1 MYLIVIGKTKSV
13 LPIVLLSMKP
23 IPKVWEHSPE
33 KITAGWSNLAT
44 TSIPVES
51 LHPARRIQE
60 TAGKLVLVIAQG
72 MFMLMVV
79 AIPWRYRFTLLQR
92 PRPPIY
98 GDYTDFLLFAAD
110 ILMIAT
116 LLFWLAGL
124 ALQHR
129 SIQAGPMVIS
139 LPLAGLTLAGIAS
152 IPFSADPALSAYQAL
167 RLILLGGLYLYVVNE
182 IHSWRT
188 IVLPAALM
196 ILSQGWVAISQTLT
210 QHSIGLQALGE
221 YALNPQWSG
230 VSIVLSGGVRILR
243 AYGLADHPNILGG
256 CLAMALLALGI
267 WSAGQPANPWRPL
280 IMGTLGIGSLALL
293 YTFSRSAWMAL
304 VGGAMLAAGFFYKTS
319 QRDIG
324 RRWLLTGLGILIML
338 VPFIFNLAPA
348 LGIRLGFGGSFTQVA
363 TEEQSLGERKLLDE
377 TANQLFENQPLT
389 GVGLGA
395 FVLAQQ
401 AAFPNFPVD
410 YQPAHLVLLDAAA
423 ETGIFGALF
432 YASLLLAPW
441 AALWLGR
448 KRLHFSV
455 ELVGASALLLAI
467 SLIGLFDYYTWLLV
481 PGRLWCWLAWGLWAA
496 SYRSAS
502 FGGRYNA

>member
-1 MYLIVIGKTKSV
+1 MYLIVIRKTKGIH
-13 LPIVLLSMKP
+13 PIVLLSMKP
-23 IPKVWEHSPE
+23 IPKEWQNAPE

-44 TSIPVES
+44 AEIQVEG
-51 LHPARRIQE
+51 LHPARRLQE
-60 TAGKLVLVIAQG
+60 TAEKLVLAMARG
-72 MFMLMVV
+72 MFVLTVA
-79 AIPWRYRFTLLQR
+79 AIPWRYRLTLLER
-92 PRPPIY
+92 PLLPIY
-98 GDYTDFLLFAAD
+98 GDFTDFLLFATD

-116 LLFWLAGL
+116 LLFWLVGL
-124 ALQHR
+124 VLQHR
-129 SIQAGPMVIS
+129 GIDAGPMVIS

-167 RLILLGGLYLYVVNE
+167 RLILLGCFYLYVVNE
-182 IHSWRT
+182 IHSWKT
-188 IVLPAALM
+188 IALPAALM
-196 ILSQGWVAISQTLT
+196 ILSQGWVAILQALT

-221 YALNPQWSG
+221 YALNPQWNG
-230 VSIVLSGGVRILR
+230 VSIVLAGGVRILR

-256 CLAMALLALGI
+256 CLAMALLVLGI
-267 WSAGQPANPWRPL
+267 WSAGQPANLWRPV
-280 IMGTLGIGSLALL
+280 IVGILGIGSLALL
-293 YTFSRSAWMAL
+293 YTFSRSAWVAL
-304 VGGAMLAAGFFYKTS
+304 VVGGLLAAGLLYKTG
-319 QRDIG
+319 QREIG
-324 RRWLLTGLGILIML
+324 RRWLLTGLGILVML

-363 TEEQSLGERKLLDE
+363 TEEQSLGERNLLDK

-395 FVLAQQ
+395 FVIAQQ

-432 YASLLLAPW
+432 YAGLLLAPW
-441 AALWLGR
+441 LALWLGR
-448 KRLHFSV
+448 KQLHFSV
-455 ELVGASALLLAI
+455 ELVGASALLLAV

-502 FGGRYNA
+502 FGGRDYA

>member
-1 MYLIVIGKTKSV
+1 MCFVLINKTKGV

-23 IPKVWEHSPE
+23 ISKEWEHSPE

-44 TSIPVES
+44 TEIPIES
-51 LHPARRIQE
+51 LYPAQRIQE
-60 TAGKLVLVIAQG
+60 TAGKLALAIAQG

-92 PRPPIY
+92 PKPPIY
-98 GDYTDFLLFAAD
+98 GDFTDFLLFAAD

-116 LLFWLAGL
+116 LLFWLTSL

-129 SIQAGPMVIS
+129 GIQAGPMVIS
-139 LPLAGLTLAGIAS
+139 FPLAGLTLAGIAS

-167 RLILLGGLYLYVVNE
+167 RLVLLGGLYLYVVNE
-182 IHSWRT
+182 IHSWKM

-196 ILSQGWVAISQTLT
+196 ILSQGWVAILQALT

-243 AYGLADHPNILGG
+243 AYGLTDHPNILGG

-293 YTFSRSAWMAL
+293 YTFSRSAWVAL
-304 VGGAMLAAGFFYKTS
+304 VGGGLLAVGLFYKKN
-319 QRDIG
+319 QRKTG
-324 RRWLLTGLGILIML
+324 KQWLLTGLGILVML

-395 FVLAQQ
+395 FVIAQQ
-401 AAFPNFPVD
+401 AALPNFPVD

-432 YASLLLAPW
+432 YAGLLLAPW
-441 AALWLGR
+441 LALWLGR

-455 ELVGASALLLAI
+455 ELVAASALLLAV

-481 PGRLWCWLAWGLWAA
+481 PGRLLCWLAWGFWAA

-502 FGGRYNA
+502 FGGRDDA